1 MLTTK
6 KQSKFVNLKIL
17 LGLPLVVWSLANIR
31 LNAAAQV
38 VPDNTLPINTIV
50 TKNGATF
57 NIDGG
62 TRVGNNL
69 FHSFEQFSL
78 LTGQTSSF
86 NNSTDIQNIISRV
99 TGSYISEIDG
109 LIRTQGTA
117 NLFLI
122 NPNGIVF
129 GANASLNIGGSFL
142 ASTANSIKFTDGSE
156 FSATSPQA
164 HPLLTVSL
172 PLGLQYGPTKT
183 GMITVNGPGNNTSL
197 NPDNFAVITDNR
209 PVGLQ
214 VQSQKTL
221 ALVGGNVAIAGGN
234 LTAKEGRIELG
245 SVGKNSFVKLNPI
258 TSGWELSYQDVNSF
272 QDISLSQAASLE
284 VSGNS
289 GGTIQLQ
296 GRNIQVKDA
305 SAMLANTLGNGSGGT
320 LNIKGADSVAV
331 SGTSL
336 SSISFIT
343 YLSTDVAPGATGNGG
358 NLFIDTKSLLVADG
372 AQISSGTFGSGN
384 AGTLTV
390 KAQTVKLIGGSR
402 VAGSSGLFT
411 PVAPEATGNGGNL
424 VIKTDNLL
432 INNGAQAFANTFG
445 FGNAGNIQLNATN
458 IQLIGASRGGIPSG
472 IFANSESDT
481 QGAGGNITIDTQ
493 NLYVADGARMAVSTF
508 NSKNGGTLTVK
519 AKDIELVGGAAS
531 VGSSGL
537 FANVESEASGNGGQ
551 LLVDTDSLQMAGG
564 AQIAA
569 LTFGSGNAGTVQV
582 KANQM
587 QLSGS
592 SPGGLPTGLLANVES
607 GATGKG
613 GNLFIDTQSL
623 RLSNGAQIGTG
634 TFSSGNA
641 GDLNIQAND
650 VELIGSSSKAPSLIF
665 TTVTSNATGK
675 GGNLTLDTGS
685 LRLVDGGQI
694 ASSTAGSG
702 NAGNL
707 TVKAT
712 DIEAVGFSQQGRS
725 GLFASAIQGN
735 GDGGNLAIATDNLTL
750 KDGGIISASNFH
762 SINSSISPG
771 QGKAGNIQIAAGA
784 IVLDNTSSENPA
796 SITASTLSGGGGNIF
811 LNVQQSLTARNGSQI
826 SADTKGSGDGGSI
839 NINAD
844 SLEFTTGAYL
854 TTSTA
859 GKGNA
864 GLINIDAH
872 SILFDG
878 YSNGSFTGAFSEAK
892 AESQGNGGNIQVTSD
907 ILKLTNQARISTNSA
922 GLGQAGNIT
931 INSQQ
936 IQTNQGNIVAT
947 STKTGGGNL
956 NLTSNLLLLNN
967 NSLISTSVLDS
978 NGGGGNIYINSD
990 FVLAHN
996 HSDIRA
1002 NAVFG
1007 PGGNIQIQTQGI
1019 FFSTDSKIDA
1029 SSQFGVNGIVTIT
1042 NLETS
1047 KNIANIELSEN
1058 IIDPT
1063 QQIAASCRGDRANN
1077 FVVTG
1082 RGGLPEN
1089 PTDAIIGK
1097 TIWTDL
1103 RELSPKAGGEQKV
1116 GGNKQKVLPQIS
1128 QNTPSVIIEAQG
1140 WTMNSNGQ
1148 LELIANSPN
1157 TIPPVSSNSAPTCS
1171 AI

>member
-17 LGLPLVVWSLANIR
+17 LGLPLVIWSLANIR
-31 LNAAAQV
+31 LTAAAQV
-38 VPDNTLPINTIV
+38 IPDNSLPINTIV
-50 TKNGATF
+50 TTNDATF

-86 NNSTDIQNIISRV
+86 NNSTDIQNIISRI
-99 TGSYISEIDG
+99 TGSAISNIDG

-129 GANASLNIGGSFL
+129 GANASLNIGGSL
-142 ASTANSIKFTDGSE
+142 IASTANSIKFTDGSE
-156 FSATSPQA
+156 FSATSPQT
-164 HPLLTVSL
+164 HTLLTVSI
-172 PLGLQYGPTKT
+172 PLGLQYGPTNT
-183 GMITVNGPGNNTSL
+183 GMITVNGPGNNTGF
-197 NPDNFAVITDNR
+197 NQDNFSVITDNR

-221 ALVGGNVAIAGGN
+221 ALVGGDIAIAGGN
-234 LTAKEGRIELG
+234 LTAQEGRIELG
-245 SVGKNSFVKLNPI
+245 SVGTNSFVKLNPI
-258 TSGWELSYQDVNSF
+258 TSGWELSYEDVNSF
-272 QDISLSQAASLE
+272 QDINLSQAASLE

-289 GGTIQLQ
+289 GGTIKLQ
-296 GRNIQVKDA
+296 GRNIQIKDA

-320 LNIKGADSVAV
+320 LNIKGVDSVAV
-331 SGTSL
+331 SGSSL
-336 SSISFIT
+336 SPIPFIT
-343 YLSTDVAPGATGNGG
+343 YLSTDVAPGAIGNGG
-358 NLFIDTKSLLVADG
+358 NLFIDTKSLLVAGG

-384 AGTLTV
+384 AGTLKV
-390 KAQTVKLIGGSR
+390 KAQEVELTGDSR
-402 VAGSSGLFT
+402 VAGPSGLFT
-411 PVAPEATGNGGNL
+411 PVAPGATGNGGNL
-424 VIKTDNLL
+424 VIETDNLL
-432 INNGAQAFANTFG
+432 INNGAQAFSNTFG
-445 FGNAGNIQLNATN
+445 FGNAGNIQINATN
-458 IQLIGASRGGIPSG
+458 IRLIGASGRISSG
-472 IFANSESDT
+472 IFANSESGT

-493 NLYVADGARMAVSTF
+493 NLYVANGARMAVSTF
-508 NSKNGGTLTVK
+508 NSKDGGILTVK
-519 AKDIELVGGAAS
+519 AKEIELVGGAAS

-537 FANVESEASGNGGQ
+537 FANVESRATGNGGQ

-592 SPGGLPTGLLANVES
+592 SPGGSPTGLLANVES
-607 GATGKG
+607 GAKGNG

-623 RLSNGAQIGTG
+623 QLINGAQIGTG

-650 VELIGSSSKAPSLIF
+650 VELIGSSSKAPSMIF

-675 GGNLTLDTGS
+675 GGNLNLDTQT
-685 LRLVDGGQI
+685 LRLIDGGQI

-712 DIEAVGFSQQGRS
+712 DIEAVGYSKQGRS

-762 SINSSISPG
+762 SINSNISPG

-784 IVLDNTSSENPA
+784 ILLDNTSAENPA

-864 GLINIDAH
+864 GLINIDAR
-872 SILFDG
+872 SMLFDG
-878 YSNGSFTGAFSEAK
+878 YSNGLFTGAFSEAK

-907 ILKLTNQARISTNSA
+907 ILQLNNQARISTNSA

-931 INSQQ
+931 INSRQ
-936 IQTNQGNIVAT
+936 IKTNQGNIVAT

-956 NLTSNLLLLNN
+956 NITSNLLLLNN

-1019 FFSTDSKIDA
+1019 FFSPDSKIDA

-1047 KNIANIELSEN
+1047 KNIANIELSKN
-1058 IIDPT
+1058 IVDSN

-1089 PTDAIIGK
+1089 PTDAILGK
-1097 TIWTDL
+1097 TVWTDL
-1103 RELSPKAGGEQKV
+1103 RELSPKVGVEAKV
-1116 GGNKQKVLPQIS
+1116 GGNKQEVLPQIS

-1140 WTMNSNGQ
+1140 WTVNSNGQ
-1148 LELIANSPN
+1148 LELIANSVN